1 MRERTILLI
10 NPPSPPVAT
19 ANREGAG
26 GLGYLDHVAAGFT
39 YPPQTIAATAA
50 VLRANGWTPRV
61 LDAVGEGLDLA
72 QTLHALRDSGAA
84 TFAVLVSHETLAGD
98 VAFLSAL
105 RQELPERQLLAFGVS
120 TAHAQQGLA
129 QQMTL
134 DGVLFGEPELAVGVA
149 AAALHDS
156 RVADRPLF
164 LSPDSLSVGGY
175 DERGLIAD
183 LDALPFPAWDL
194 TPVERYRFLTIMA
207 SRGCDA
213 TCRYCPYVVAQGNR
227 FRPRAPERVVE
238 EMVWLAKTF
247 HPRRVVFR
255 DPVFARD
262 RDRVV
267 AICEGILARRPTV
280 NNRLV
285 PWECESRPEHLNE
298 ALLKLMQ
305 RAGCYGI
312 KVGLETASP
321 SLLCSLHRTDA
332 LEEAHRYR
340 EQVATLIRTCRT
352 LEMQCHLF
360 IMIGLPGQTPFDLQE
375 TLSFLRGV
383 RPSALNIKMFIPY
396 PGIQISR
403 AELASITPPDE
414 EMVRALFRLK
424 RECEGI
430 RLTRRTLWQRAR
442 GWLQR
447 HVGGER

>member
-1 MRERTILLI
+1 MWERTILLV
-10 NPPSPPVAT
+10 NPPSPPGAT

-26 GLGYLDHVAAGFT
+26 GLGYLEHVAAGFT

-50 VLRANGWTPRV
+50 ALRAAGWAPRI
-61 LDAVGEGLDLA
+61 LDAVGEGFDLA
-72 QTLHALRDSGAA
+72 EALRALRDSTAA
-84 TFAVLVSHETLAGD
+84 TLAVLISHDTLTGD
-98 VAFLSAL
+98 IAFLNAL
-105 RQELPERQLLAFGVS
+105 RQELPERQLLAFGIS
-120 TAHAQQGLA
+120 TVHTQERLGQET
-129 QQMTL
+129 TL
-134 DGVLFGEPELAVGVA
+134 DGILLGEPELAVGAA

-156 RVADRPLF
+156 SAADRPLL
-164 LSPDSLSVGGY
+164 LSPDGLPVGGY

-194 TPVERYRFLTIMA
+194 TPVERYPFLTIMA

-213 TCRYCPYVVAQGNR
+213 TCRYCPYVVAQGSR

-247 HPRRVVFR
+247 QPRRVVFR

-262 RDRVV
+262 RERVI
-267 AICEGILARRPTV
+267 AICEGILARRPIV
-280 NNRLV
+280 NRRLV

-332 LEEAHRYR
+332 LEEARRYR
-340 EQVATLIRTCRT
+340 EQVAALIHACRT
-352 LEMQCHLF
+352 LEMRCHLF
-360 IMIGLPGQTPFDLQE
+360 VMIGLPGQTPLDLQE
-375 TLSFLRGV
+375 TLAFLQGV
-383 RPSALNIKMFIPY
+383 RPSALNIKMFISY
-396 PGIQISR
+396 PGIQMSR

-414 EMVRALFRLK
+414 EAVRALFRLK
-424 RECEGI
+424 RACEGI
-430 RLTRRTLWQRAR
+430 RLPRHTLWQRAR

-447 HVGGER
+447 HMGDAR